1 MHPAG
6 PDRQVQ
12 PHGQKIALSL
22 RTRMATADVECKN
35 CAARFA
41 TATGFCSRCGQALVV
56 ERLTFRKLLADAAH
70 QLTDTDAGFWFT
82 LRQLTR
88 RPGAAVQEYLRGKR
102 KAYTK
107 PLQFYLVLLAVF
119 FGLTELLRLDAVAIR
134 YQITSQSGLSWFSRI
149 FTTLLDPSGE
159 ETSRQVLALFQQNI
173 KVNYSL
179 LVIMLGLTLWA
190 GFRHRGFTLVEML
203 VLALYLVGYK
213 YLFETATMLVMVIP
227 LGPESRLSLGSVLV
241 MLSNGYL
248 WWAIAGFPDKI
259 TLWSV
264 IRALLLL
271 LATGMLLHSF
281 CLLIIS
287 L

>member
-1 MHPAG
+1 
-6 PDRQVQ
+6 
-12 PHGQKIALSL
+12 
-22 RTRMATADVECKN
+22 MATADVECKN

-41 TATGFCSRCGQALVV
+41 AATGFCSRCGQALAV

-119 FGLTELLRLDAVAIR
+119 FGLTELLHLDVVAIR
-134 YQITSQSGLSWFSRI
+134 YRIMSQSGLSWFSRI
-149 FTTLLDPSGE
+149 FATLLDPSGE
-159 ETSRQVLALFQQNI
+159 DTSRQVLALFQQNI

-179 LVIMLGLTLWA
+179 LVIMLGCTLWA
-190 GFRHRGFTLVEML
+190 GFRHRGFTLVEMV

-213 YLFETATMLVMVIP
+213 YLFETAAMLVMITP
-227 LGPESRLSLGSVLV
+227 LGPESRLSVGSALL

-264 IRALLLL
+264 VRALLLL